1 MKPKSLLLP
10 AFILSGI
17 LLVSCTKQ
25 SDTDTEKKSKTDTL
39 TEKLDPAVE
48 AAFANVNPVPA
59 VDSAIAPVD
68 FRSKLNEVLME
79 YIHMKQALVKND
91 STDALM
97 QSNQM
102 KRALL
107 SIKGESLKDEQK
119 KDWDAVSE
127 KIEKCCKEVTLNDRL
142 DNQRKAFS
150 KMTDI
155 MTELV
160 KKFGFK
166 SRTVYL
172 MYCSDKK
179 AGYWLVDTKDIGNP
193 YLGKTDKPCGEV
205 KEAWKFE

>member
-1 MKPKSLLLP
+1 MKSKSILLP

-39 TEKLDPAVE
+39 AEKLEPAIE
-48 AAFANVNPVPA
+48 AAFVNVNPVPA
-59 VDSAIAPVD
+59 VDSVIAPAD
-68 FRSKLNEVLME
+68 FRLKLNEVLME
-79 YIHMKQALVKND
+79 YIHMKQALFKND

-97 QSNQM
+97 QSNQL
-102 KRALL
+102 KRALTN
-107 SIKGESLKDEQK
+107 IKGESLKDEQK
-119 KDWDAVSE
+119 KEWDAVSE
-127 KIEKCCKEVTLNDRL
+127 KIEKCCKEVTLNEKL

-172 MYCSDKK
+172 MYCADKK
-179 AGYWLVDTKDIGNP
+179 AGYWLVDTKDISNP
-193 YLGKTDKPCGEV
+193 YLGISAKPCVEV

>member
-10 AFILSGI
+10 VFILSGI
-17 LLVSCTKQ
+17 LLVSCTKK
-25 SDTDTEKKSKTDTL
+25 SDTDTEKKSKDTL
-39 TEKLDPAVE
+39 TEKLDANTE

-59 VDSAIAPVD
+59 VDSAIAPVE

-107 SIKGESLKDEQK
+107 NIKGESLKDEQK
-119 KDWDAVSE
+119 KNWDAVSE
-127 KIEKCCKEVTLNDRL
+127 KIEKCCKEVTLNDKL
-142 DNQRKAFS
+142 DNQRKAFA

-166 SRTVYL
+166 GRTVYL
-172 MYCSDKK
+172 MFCPDKK
-179 AGYWLVDTKDIGNP
+179 AGYWLADTKDISNP
-193 YLGKTDKPCGEV
+193 YLGSSAKPCVEV
-205 KEAWKFE
+205 KEAWKFD

>member
-1 MKPKSLLLP
+1 MKPKSLLLLV
-10 AFILSGI
+10 FIFSAI
-17 LLVSCTKQ
+17 FLVSCTKQ
-25 SDTDTEKKSKTDTL
+25 SDTDTEKKSKDTL

-48 AAFANVNPVPA
+48 TAFANVSPAPA
-59 VDSAIAPVD
+59 VDSVIAPAD

-79 YIHMKQALVKND
+79 YIHVKQALVKND

-97 QSNQM
+97 QSNQL
-102 KRALL
+102 KRAL
-107 SIKGESLKDEQK
+107 SNIKGESLKDAQK
-119 KDWDAVSE
+119 KDWGVVSE
-127 KIEKCCKEVTLNDRL
+127 KIDKCCKDVTLNNKL

-172 MYCSDKK
+172 MYCDDKK
-179 AGYWLVDTKDIGNP
+179 AGYWLVDTKDISNP
-193 YLGKTDKPCGEV
+193 YLGKTDKPCAEV

>member
-1 MKPKSLLLP
+1 MKSKGLLLL

-17 LLVSCTKQ
+17 LLVSCTKK

-39 TEKLDPAVE
+39 TEKLDANTE
-48 AAFANVNPVPA
+48 AAFVNVNPVRA
-59 VDSAIAPVD
+59 VDSVIAPAD

-79 YIHMKQALVKND
+79 YTHVKQALVKND

-97 QSNQM
+97 QSNQL
-102 KRALL
+102 KRALTN
-107 SIKGESLKDEQK
+107 IKSESLKDEQK
-119 KDWDAVSE
+119 KNWDAVSE
-127 KIEKCCKEVTLNDRL
+127 KIDKCCKEVTLNNRL
-142 DNQRKAFS
+142 DNQRKSFS

-172 MYCSDKK
+172 MYCADKK

-193 YLGKTDKPCGEV
+193 YLGKTDKPCVEV